1 MFCLFIVKML
11 FLEKFGEKVLYILLD
26 IYDQYKLWFYII
38 EDVVFYNLF
47 FKKLNKI
54 LMINFIVIKNIIK
67 I

>member
-38 EDVVFYNLF
+38 KDVVCCNLF

-54 LMINFIVIKNIIK
+54 LMINFIVIKNVIK